1 MCDQVFLHF
10 DNLLRVRPS
19 RINEKE
25 VFLITTVIDKSVGMV
40 RASTVSYQLWD
51 GQNASNGN
59 GKEKT
64 KTESLLY
71 WPGVNLI
78 A

>member
-1 MCDQVFLHF
+1 
-10 DNLLRVRPS
+10 
-19 RINEKE
+19 
-25 VFLITTVIDKSVGMV
+25 MV

-64 KTESLLY
+64 KAEKLLY